1 MEANLEREKN
11 RCPTFDNQTDTVEV
25 RTVSQS
31 TPRKRAIV
39 QLISGDAQSPR
50 SSASSTTVL
59 DLNFADTKLTTR
71 KIAVDH
77 SVEENEMYQLLLSKI
92 KQQEKE
98 IADLR
103 QDLVKQ
109 SSAIKELNS
118 TLSSIVRESRVG
130 SVESTKSAATSLE
143 NPASSVLM
151 SSSHAADDDGFLLRA
166 VLKNS
171 TSEPEFAGG
180 DSNVHENLVQEIKT
194 PSRVCMKGKLN
205 IDVHRCTHAE
215 PYRLNL
221 LINHYIPQ
229 PGRQC
234 HRFARVGATGYARFE
249 NDTE

>member
-1 MEANLEREKN
+1 MEANLDRERN
-11 RCPTFDNQTDTVEV
+11 RSPTFDNQTDTVEV

-39 QLISGDAQSPR
+39 QLISRDSQSPR
-50 SSASSTTVL
+50 SSASST
-59 DLNFADTKLTTR
+59 ADTTR
-71 KIAVDH
+71 KFAVDH
-77 SVEENEMYQLLLSKI
+77 SVEANEMYQLLLSKI

-103 QDLVKQ
+103 QDLIKQ
-109 SSAIKELNS
+109 SSAIQELNS
-118 TLSSIVRESRVG
+118 TLSSIVPESRLG
-130 SVESTKSAATSLE
+130 TVESTKSTATSLE
-143 NPASSVLM
+143 SPASSVLM
-151 SSSHAADDDGFLLRA
+151 SSHHAADDAGFVLSP

-180 DSNVHENLVQEIKT
+180 DSNVHENLVQVIMT

-205 IDVHRCTHAE
+205 TGVHRCTHAD

-221 LINHYIPQ
+221 LIHHFIPQ

-234 HRFARVGATGYARFE
+234 HRFVRVGATGCARFE
-249 NDTE
+249 NGTE